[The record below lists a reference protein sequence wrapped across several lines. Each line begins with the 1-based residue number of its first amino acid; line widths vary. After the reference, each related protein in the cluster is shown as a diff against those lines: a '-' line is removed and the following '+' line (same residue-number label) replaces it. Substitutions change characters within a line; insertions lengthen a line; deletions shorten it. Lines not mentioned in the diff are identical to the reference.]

1 MLPEVWLRGP
11 ISDIPPLLQP
21 VAHALLEAREE
32 VSVIMEGFPEDSL
45 WKRPAGVASPGF
57 HLQHL
62 AGVLDRMCTYARGE
76 SLSEDQIRALAAE
89 GKADASLPVNALLD
103 KFYEQVDRTM
113 VQLKATQEAELASPC
128 CVGRAQLPSTVVG
141 VLFHAAEHTMR
152 QVGQLSVTVRVL
164 R

>member
-1 MLPEVWLRGP
+1 M
-11 ISDIPPLLQP
+11 
-21 VAHALLEAREE
+21 AHALLEAREE

-76 SLSEDQIRALAAE
+76 SLSEDQMRALAAE
-89 GKADASLPVNALLD
+89 GKPDASLPIHALLD
-103 KFYEQVDRTM
+103 KFYEQVDRTV
-113 VQLKATQEAELASPC
+113 VQLKATQEADFTSPC
-128 CVGRAQLPSTVVG
+128 CVGRARLPSTVIG

-152 QVGQLSVTVRVL
+152 HVGQLFVTVRVL